1 MSAGVLSTEAEALI
15 HAGDLEGLTP
25 VERAQV
31 SGTAPG
37 GGTYAEHFEVWLNDV
52 KVNGGLA
59 PRTWIEYEGHLR
71 NLVLPLIGGRPVASL
86 SQRVIR
92 DMFAAMTR
100 NGVTPHTKFQTKC
113 ALGRSLRELV
123 PSVLPA
129 NPTHGIKI
137 ARPPATQLAVLI
149 STGARYGE
157 GPELRVKD
165 IDFRTGEGWIRRR
178 VSVVN
183 GALDDGCRYVILHGT
198 KAGVEHSRS
207 IGLPSAAVQRA
218 AEGASVVE
226 ADD

>member
-1 MSAGVLSTEAEALI
+1 
-15 HAGDLEGLTP
+15 
-25 VERAQV
+25 
-31 SGTAPG
+31 
-37 GGTYAEHFEVWLNDV
+37 
-52 KVNGGLA
+52 
-59 PRTWIEYEGHLR
+59 
-71 NLVLPLIGGRPVASL
+71 
-86 SQRVIR
+86 
-92 DMFAAMTR
+92 MFAAMTR

-137 ARPPATQLAVLI
+137 ARPPATQFALLTPEDFAKVWAMLTEPQALVAAVLI

-226 ADD
+226 ADN